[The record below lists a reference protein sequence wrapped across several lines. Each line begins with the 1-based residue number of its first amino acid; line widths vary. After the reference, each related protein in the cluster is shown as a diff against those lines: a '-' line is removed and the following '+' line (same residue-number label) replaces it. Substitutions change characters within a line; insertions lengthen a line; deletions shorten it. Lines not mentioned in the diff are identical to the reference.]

1 MRCEE
6 GNTMAV
12 SKVDAFINNHDYVR
26 VTDMGHI
33 VEIQY
38 MKHWNRT
45 CPILKLSR
53 SEYLVKST
61 GEIGEFKQSETRK
74 DNMNSLRQSFKRLS
88 YLINANFNGAGNEL
102 WITMTY
108 RENMTDR
115 KQAAKDFDKFLK
127 RLKYYCKKEWG
138 KTRGHF
144 EFVKATEPQ
153 ERGAWHFHMLV
164 KFPLMKKVYIDN
176 DTYAKIWK
184 HGITKVKRPDKTDN
198 MGAYFTSY
206 LTNVA
211 VDCDEEGYL
220 YTEEDENRVDELLGA
235 PGASPVLTDT
245 RDKSKK
251 VVKGGRLHMYESGMQ
266 LHNHSKGIKM
276 PNRKDMTMKKAQ
288 KCYGF
293 KPENLT
299 LRKSLKIE
307 DVENDFENILII
319 EQYNSEVWNS
329 DSCLAKRQIW
339 YQRLLN
345 AEADE
350 EDDWIEL
357 CRNELDKIERKYER
371 IKAYEEHVNAEKN
384 GIA

>member
-1 MRCEE
+1 M
-6 GNTMAV
+6 
-12 SKVDAFINNHDYVR
+12 DAFINNHDYVR

-33 VEIQY
+33 TEVQY
-38 MKHWNRT
+38 MEHWNRT
-45 CPILKLSR
+45 CPILKLNR

-88 YLINANFNGAGNEL
+88 YLINANFKGVGNEL

-115 KQAAKDFDKFLK
+115 VQARKDFDKFFKAIQISLS
-127 RLKYYCKKEWG
+127 ENMG
-138 KTRGHF
+138 ENTRGHL
-144 EFVKATEPQ
+144 EYVKAVEPQ

-211 VDCDEEGYL
+211 IDCDDDGYL
-220 YTEEDENRVDELLGA
+220 YTEEDEKRAEELMEA

-245 RDKSKK
+245 RDQSKK

-276 PNRKDMTMKKAQ
+276 PKRKDMKFKRAQ
-288 KCYGF
+288 KMYGF

-307 DVENDFENILII
+307 DTENDFENVLII
-319 EQYNSEVWNS
+319 EQYNSEVWNES
-329 DSCLAKRQIW
+329 SFLAKREFWAQHLMRA
-339 YQRLLN
+339 QEE
-345 AEADE
+345 EAD
-350 EDDWIEL
+350 DWRIEFFQ
-357 CRNELDKIERKYER
+357 NELDKFERKYER
-371 IKAYEEHVNAEKN
+371 IRAYEEHVSAEKN